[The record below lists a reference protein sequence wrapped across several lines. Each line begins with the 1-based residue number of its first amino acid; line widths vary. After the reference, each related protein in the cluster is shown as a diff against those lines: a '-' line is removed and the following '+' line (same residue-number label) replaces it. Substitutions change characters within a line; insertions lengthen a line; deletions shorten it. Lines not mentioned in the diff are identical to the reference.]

1 MHTEGPK
8 VLLDIPEKE
17 LSFKKQLKIDDF
29 AILDEMSGLTTFMD
43 NFLQTH
49 HLPETTK
56 ERIRARYLHYD
67 GKKPR
72 AEALNEM
79 RLAMYGGSR

>member
-8 VLLDIPEKE
+8 VLLDIPDKE
-17 LSFKKQLKIDDF
+17 LSYKKQLSIDDF
-29 AILDEMSGLTTFMD
+29 ALLDEMSGLTMFMD

-56 ERIRARYLHYD
+56 ERIKARYLHYEGRKD
-67 GKKPR
+67 R
-72 AEALNEM
+72 
-79 RLAMYGGSR
+79 S